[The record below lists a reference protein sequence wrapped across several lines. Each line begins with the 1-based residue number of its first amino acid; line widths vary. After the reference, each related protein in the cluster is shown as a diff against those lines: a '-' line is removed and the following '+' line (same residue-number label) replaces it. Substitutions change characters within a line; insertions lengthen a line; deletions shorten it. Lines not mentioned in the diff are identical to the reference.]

1 MTNNKDSAVNFANDT
16 SESFVESYYKAYDL
30 DREKVSQLYRPS
42 SAIVYNGTPVQGVEN
57 VHNLFMS
64 IPASQHEIQSWD
76 THPIQGGFVWQIRS
90 DILIKHQDV
99 ITPNAPVPPSI
110 LLNVTGLVAHGA
122 AAINALSDG
131 KSLGSKKN
139 KEIILLPRTFS
150 QNFILRNEN
159 DNWFIIC
166 RLFDNKTRKVLMN
179 VTKTADCFRFVG

>member
-76 THPIQGGFVWQIRS
+76 THPIQ
-90 DILIKHQDV
+90 DV

-159 DNWFIIC
+159 DNWFIIS
-166 RLFDNKTRKVLMN
+166 
-179 VTKTADCFRFVG
+179 DCFRFVG